1 MRGELSVR
9 IKEVVAR
16 NLRELCDG
24 APSLAFVARELRIS
38 PQQFNRYLQAEH
50 LPSERLIIRICHH
63 FGIAETDLF
72 DPAFSVQGRPA
83 RQAAQT
89 VLARAIELNRQVD
102 IEEGC
107 FDLYLS
113 AADDPE
119 MVMRSLVVTKLQD
132 GLMEF
137 GRVTRYKPPSAQD
150 WTAFRGRHQGF
161 VVQAQRSIYLCGV
174 NRLSVYEPSMVVI
187 ERAATSTLLY
197 AGHGVLTG
205 LFRPEFMFAVMVP
218 SPAKPL
224 KVLFARLGALGI
236 DAPDIPP
243 VARNALMDATLKMKD
258 WPELVPKELIS
269 PRHSYRPRTERQ
281 T

>member
-1 MRGELSVR
+1 MR

-16 NLRELCDG
+16 NLRTLCDG
-24 APSLAFVARELRIS
+24 EPSLASVARQLHIS

-50 LPSERLIIRICHH
+50 LPSERLIIRICRH
-63 FGIAETDLF
+63 FGISETDLF
-72 DPAFSVQGRPA
+72 NPAFSAHSPSA
-83 RQAAQT
+83 WQAAET
-89 VLARAIELNRQVD
+89 VLARAIEMTRQVD
-102 IEEGC
+102 LAEGR

-119 MVMRSLVVTKLQD
+119 MVMRTLVVTRLQD

-137 GRVTRYKPPSAQD
+137 GRVTRYKPTSAQD

-174 NRLSVYEPSMVVI
+174 NRLSVYEPSMVVV

-197 AGHGVLTG
+197 AGYGVLTG

-218 SPAKPL
+218 SPQKPM
-224 KVLFARLGALGI
+224 KSLFARLGALGI
-236 DAPDIPP
+236 DAPTIPP
-243 VARNALMDATLKMKD
+243 IVRNALRGAKERMKD
-258 WPELVPKELIS
+258 WPELAPKELVS
-269 PRHSYRPRTERQ
+269 PRHSYRPPTERP